1 MARRQRRA
9 LSPLRELL
17 AAESAGAVLIAV
29 GAVVALVWA
38 NSPWQASYER
48 LWGHR
53 LSVPMV
59 GRDLDLDLRHWV
71 NDGLMTAFFLLVG
84 LEIRR
89 ELATGHFARR
99 KAAVLPVAAAL
110 GGMAAPALL
119 YLAIAGAS
127 APRGWGVPTATDIA
141 LAVGVVGALGS
152 RVPGSARALLLG
164 LAVVD
169 DVGAIV
175 IIAVAYSSGVELG
188 WLAVAIGCF
197 AIAVVMRR
205 FVATSVVPF
214 VVIGVAMWIAMFESG
229 MHPTL
234 TGVAMGLL
242 APVAVVERLEHRL
255 HPWTSYAIVPL
266 FALANAGIELS
277 RSHMRDALSSP
288 IAWGV
293 FAGLV
298 AGKPLGVVVGSR
310 LAIRGGVATPPA
322 GANRRHLLG
331 IGNAAGIGFT
341 VALFVTEL
349 AFTDEAQRDDAKLA
363 ILTASI
369 VAALLALV
377 VLGRGRSVP
386 STAEPAPLAQR

>member
-1 MARRQRRA
+1 MTRRQRTTR
-9 LSPLRELL
+9 SPLRDFL
-17 AAESAGAVLIAV
+17 ATESAGAVLIAA
-29 GAVVALVWA
+29 GTLVALVWA

-48 LWGHR
+48 LWDHQ

-71 NDGLMTAFFLLVG
+71 NDGLMTVFFLLVG

-110 GGMAAPALL
+110 GGMVAPALL

-141 LAVGVVGALGS
+141 LAVGVVSALGS

-169 DVGAIV
+169 DIGAIV

-188 WLAVAIGCF
+188 WLAVALGCL
-197 AIAVVMRR
+197 AVAVVVRR
-205 FVATSVVPF
+205 FVATSVAPF

-229 MHPTL
+229 VHPTL
-234 TGVAMGLL
+234 TGVALGLL
-242 APVAVVERLEHRL
+242 APVPVIERLEHRL

-277 RSHMRDALSSP
+277 VSHMRDALSSP

-298 AGKPLGVVVGSR
+298 VGKPLGVVVGSR
-310 LAIRGGVATPPA
+310 LATRSGVAAAPA
-322 GANRRHLLG
+322 GADRRHLLG

-349 AFTDEAQRDDAKLA
+349 AFTDEAQQDDAKLA

-386 STAEPAPLAQR
+386 STAEQPL